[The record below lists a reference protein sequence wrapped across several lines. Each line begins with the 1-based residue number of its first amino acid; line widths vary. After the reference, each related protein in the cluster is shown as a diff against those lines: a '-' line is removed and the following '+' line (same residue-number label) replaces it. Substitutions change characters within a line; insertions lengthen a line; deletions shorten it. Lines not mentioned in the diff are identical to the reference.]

1 MTEYA
6 ITVDK
11 LVKKYAKATVLENI
25 SIKFEKGKIHGIIG
39 RNGSGKTV
47 LLKCIC
53 GITPIT
59 QGEIMVKD
67 KKVGINKINTE
78 DVGVIIE
85 SPGFID
91 GISGFKN
98 LDFLYQL
105 THRRNKEVIEGV
117 MRKMELDPKSRKKVG
132 SYSLGMKQRLGIAQA
147 IMDDPDILLLDEP
160 TNGLDRN
167 GVEKF
172 HKLLLEFKAEGKT
185 ILIASHNSADIE
197 LLCDTVCEL
206 DHGHL
211 VVNE

>member
-1 MTEYA
+1 
-6 ITVDK
+6 
-11 LVKKYAKATVLENI
+11 
-25 SIKFEKGKIHGIIG
+25 
-39 RNGSGKTV
+39 
-47 LLKCIC
+47 
-53 GITPIT
+53 
-59 QGEIMVKD
+59 
-67 KKVGINKINTE
+67 
-78 DVGVIIE
+78 
-85 SPGFID
+85 
-91 GISGFKN
+91 
-98 LDFLYQL
+98 
-105 THRRNKEVIEGV
+105 